1 MGVDSSSTPDP
12 RLTLSIPRAGI
23 NEVLRGWS
31 GQGSIYE
38 SLACVATPDAL
49 DWTAADI
56 QRRALRVLLGILDPI
71 SARWPRTAANWE
83 EYLPSSSVSDPD
95 VARVPAG
102 SINWSETHRRSGW
115 PPREFRLR
123 TRRRVMDEVA
133 IGTLAWL
140 SGKLRAAANDVEL
153 LWMSGS
159 ERIRARLDVVDD
171 ALAPWSDNI
180 GATRPDRLSLLSL
193 RTSGYPWASV
203 AAAAEL
209 ALRAERDSEFIA
221 FELITPDPDIGWR
234 LFHLASYGMVI
245 RALRNHRFVV
255 TWRRPLSGTR
265 PGAQIEA
272 IGPSGTHYDLWF
284 EAGALRGAYGLPR
297 AAYYDAVRGIEGA
310 GGAIGVDI
318 MLIDKGNR
326 ALLFECKWST
336 NSQYVGRDGFHQSS
350 SYALDALSGLAS
362 EVWSFV
368 VGPSDIVP
376 AISVAVRMHEQLG
389 VVLGSTPPSTIGD
402 VVSAFLSGEPNDLC

>member
-1 MGVDSSSTPDP
+1 MGVDSSSTSDP
-12 RLTLSIPRAGI
+12 RLTLSIPRVGI

-31 GQGSIYE
+31 GEGSIYE
-38 SLACVATPDAL
+38 SLAYVSAPDAL

-71 SARWPRTAANWE
+71 SATWPRTASDWE

-102 SINWSETHRRSGW
+102 SINWRETHRRSGW

-140 SGKLRAAANDVEL
+140 SEQLRAAVNDVES
-153 LWMSGS
+153 LWASGS
-159 ERIRARLDVVDD
+159 DRIRARLDVVDD
-171 ALAPWSDNI
+171 ALAPWSDDI
-180 GATRPDRLSLLSL
+180 DATRPNRLDLLSL
-193 RTSGYPWASV
+193 KTSGYPWASV
-203 AAAAEL
+203 GAAAEL
-209 ALRAERDSEFIA
+209 AVRAERDSEFIA

-272 IGPSGTHYDLWF
+272 IGPSGTRYDLWF

-297 AAYYDAVRGIEGA
+297 AAYYDAVRGIAGV

-318 MLIDKGNR
+318 MLIDKGHR

-336 NSQYVGRDGFHQSS
+336 NSQYVGRYGFHQSS
-350 SYALDALSGLAS
+350 SYALDALSGLAN

-376 AISVAVRMHEQLG
+376 ETSVAVGMHEQLG
-389 VVLGSTPPSTIGD
+389 VVLGSTSPATIGD
-402 VVSAFLSGEPNDLC
+402 VVSAFLSGEPIDLR